1 MAELGPRRWSE
12 IAAQLPGARLGK
24 QARERW
30 HNHLCPS
37 VRKEEWTEEEED
49 LIMQLVS
56 RK

>member
-1 MAELGPRRWSE
+1 MSELGARRWTE

-37 VRKEEWTEEEED
+37 VRKEEWTGEEEE
-49 LIMQLVS
+49 LLMQLVS
-56 RK
+56 T